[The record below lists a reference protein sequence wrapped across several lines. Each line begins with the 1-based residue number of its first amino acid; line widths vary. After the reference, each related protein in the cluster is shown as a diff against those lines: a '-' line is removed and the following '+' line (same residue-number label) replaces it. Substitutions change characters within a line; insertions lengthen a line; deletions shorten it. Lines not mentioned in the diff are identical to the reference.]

1 MLGKEL
7 NSLKQSLH
15 SKSSILHEDMDEK
28 STFGPSHRTDRP
40 DWGQRQ
46 NHSQADQKDW
56 ETRIDTQTDQSCQ
69 KYSK

>member
-40 DWGQRQ
+40 D
-46 NHSQADQKDW
+46 
-56 ETRIDTQTDQSCQ
+56 
-69 KYSK
+69 